1 MISRAAGW
9 AAMVAFVACAGRQTV
24 PPEPASPP
32 DKPAAPPIATAPL
45 PPAPPPAL
53 SVNPMAQ
60 EEGAIAE
67 GELCLSCHSQELI
80 VYARIGEGGWKA
92 EMTKMRNW
100 GAAVEESKAE
110 SFALWFA
117 RRYPASES
125 APPSAVITSAEAVS
139 AVAPER
145 GARAIRGD
153 KRAGAAAYAKD
164 CASCHGA
171 SAEGTGGGPV
181 LVEAPVL
188 YQPQRF
194 AALTQKGKGR
204 MPAFPALG
212 RDDINNVL
220 TYLRDL
226 R

>member
-1 MISRAAGW
+1 ML
-9 AAMVAFVACAGRQTV
+9 AFVACASQRTV
-24 PPEPASPP
+24 PPEPATPT
-32 DKPAAPPIATAPL
+32 DKPAAPPTIAAPS
-45 PPAPPPAL
+45 PPAPPPAP
-53 SVNPMAQ
+53 SANPMTP

-80 VYARIGEGGWKA
+80 AYTRIGEGGWKA

-100 GAAVEESKAE
+100 GAAVDESKAE

-117 RRYPASES
+117 GHYPASES
-125 APPSAVITSAEAVS
+125 APPAVVITSVQAVS
-139 AVAPER
+139 TVAPER

-153 KRAGAAAYAKD
+153 KQAGAAAYAKD

-171 SAEGTGGGPV
+171 SAQGTGGGPV

-212 RDDINNVL
+212 KDDINNML